1 MKKTT
6 LFLCTVF
13 LVLAT
18 ALSASSPGFGEQPP
32 PPGQEMLLQDSDGQT
47 LLTWN
52 PITNTPGFIQTS
64 VPLSVLG
71 QSSSASPQQI
81 ASVFVDRYGGLFGI
95 RQPAEE
101 LRVSQAS
108 LDPLGMQ
115 HVTFSQ
121 FYAGEPVYGGEI
133 KVHLAANRTHV
144 LAASSTFIPGIHLKQ
159 TQAQLRSQEAIALAQ
174 RALPNGQLLS
184 DPGLFIYPSRTKD
197 QPDSAYLVWMV
208 ELYDHAIPARNVYVV
223 DAVRGRIIDVLDRLY
238 EGRNRNTYNANNGY
252 TLPGTLARTENDG
265 PTGDQDVDQAH
276 DYAGATYDYYFDTFN
291 RDSYDDAGATLT
303 SSAHYGVNY
312 QNAFWDGT
320 QMVYGDGFP
329 VKDVIGHELTHAVT
343 ERTANLEYLWQS
355 GALNESI
362 SDIFGAMIDREDW
375 LMGEDLPASVLG
387 GRDAIRDLADPARF
401 GQPAHV
407 QDWVATCS
415 DNEGVHI
422 NSGITNKAYYNI
434 ATSIG
439 KPKAEKIFYRLL
451 TQYLSANASLED
463 ARAGAL
469 QSASD
474 LYGSGSAEYNAVETG
489 FLAVGLDGT
498 WNPPSNDC
506 ACPVQ
511 AAFNASENQSQA
523 SSLEVMVTL
532 YRLRDQILK
541 NNPAGRHYQ
550 DLYNRFSGR
559 ISSLLI
565 QDSALRSA
573 GIDIL
578 RSTAPGLALFMDG
591 NGDQVIVTQADVD
604 NIQNFLRNLANQD
617 RQTGNGELANTIE
630 TEMAGIP
637 WNSLVGM
644 SYDQAWL
651 VIRSNLS
658 FQHFLFIPAVLNR

>member
-1 MKKTT
+1 MKKTP
-6 LFLCTVF
+6 LILCTVL

-32 PPGQEMLLQDSDGQT
+32 PPGREMLIQDSDGQT

-52 PITNTPGFIQTS
+52 PRTDTPSFIQTS
-64 VPLSVLG
+64 VPFSVLG
-71 QSSSASPQQI
+71 QSSSAPPQQI
-81 ASVFVDRYGGLFGI
+81 ALAFVARYAGLFGI
-95 RQPAEE
+95 QQPAEE

-121 FYAGEPVYGGEI
+121 FYTGKPVYGGEI
-133 KVHLAANRTHV
+133 KVHLAANGTHV
-144 LAASSTFIPGIHLKQ
+144 LAASSTFIPGINLKQ
-159 TQAQLRSQEAIALAQ
+159 TQVQLNSQDAIALAQ
-174 RALPNGQLLS
+174 RALPSGQLLS
-184 DPGLFIYPSRTKD
+184 DPGLFIYPSRTTN

-223 DAVRGRIIDVLDRLY
+223 DAVKGRIIDVLDRLY
-238 EGRNRNTYNANNGY
+238 EGLNRNTYDANNGY
-252 TLPGTLARTENDG
+252 ILPGTLARAENDG

-276 DYAGATYDYYFDTFN
+276 DFAGATYNYYFDTFN
-291 RDSYDDAGATLT
+291 RDSYDNAGATLT
-303 SSAHYGVNY
+303 SSAHYGENY
-312 QNAFWDGT
+312 QNAFWDGS

-329 VKDVIGHELTHAVT
+329 VKDVIGHELTHAIT

-434 ATSIG
+434 ATAIG
-439 KPKAEKIFYRLL
+439 KQKAEHIFYRLL
-451 TQYLSANASLED
+451 TQYLSPNSSLED
-463 ARAGAL
+463 ARSGAL

-474 LYGSGSAEYNAVETG
+474 LYGSGSAEYNAVEAG
-489 FLAVGLDGT
+489 FLAVGLDGV

-506 ACPVQ
+506 TCPVE
-511 AAFNASENQSQA
+511 AAFDTSENQSQA

-541 NNPAGRHYQ
+541 NSPAGKHYQ
-550 DLYNRFSGR
+550 DLYDLYSGR
-559 ISSLLI
+559 ISSLLM

-573 GIDIL
+573 GIEIL
-578 RSTAPGLALFMDG
+578 RATAPELALFMDG
-591 NGDQVIVTQADVD
+591 DGEQAIVTQTEV
-604 NIQNFLRNLANQD
+604 NSIQIFLLDLANQD

-630 TEMAGIP
+630 TEIARIP
-637 WNSLVGM
+637 WDSLVGM

>member
-6 LFLCTVF
+6 LFLCTVL

-18 ALSASSPGFGEQPP
+18 ALSASSAGFGEQPP
-32 PPGQEMLLQDSDGQT
+32 PPVQEMLIQDSDGQT

-52 PITNTPGFIQTS
+52 PRTNTPSFIQTS

-71 QSSSASPQQI
+71 QSSNASPQQI
-81 ASVFVDRYGGLFGI
+81 ALAFVVRYAGLFGI

-133 KVHLAANRTHV
+133 KVHLAAHGTHV
-144 LAASSTFIPGIHLKQ
+144 LAASSTFIPGINLKQ
-159 TQAQLRSQEAIALAQ
+159 TQAQLNSQNAIALAQ

-208 ELYDHAIPARNVYVV
+208 ELYDHAIPSRNVYVI
-223 DAVRGRIIDVLDRLY
+223 DAVGGRIIAVLDRLY

-252 TLPGTLARTENDG
+252 TLPGSLARTELDG

-276 DYAGATYDYYFDTFN
+276 DYAGATYDYYFDTFS

-355 GALNESI
+355 GALNESL
-362 SDIFGAMIDREDW
+362 SDIFGAMIDGDDW
-375 LMGEDLPASVLG
+375 LMGEDLPASVLA
-387 GRDAIRDLADPARF
+387 GRDAIRDLADPARL

-415 DNEGVHI
+415 DNEGVHT

-434 ATSIG
+434 ATSLD
-439 KPKAEKIFYRLL
+439 KKRAEQIFYRLL

-474 LYGSGSAEYNAVETG
+474 LYGSGSAEYIAVEAG
-489 FLAVGLDGT
+489 FLAVGLDGA

-506 ACPVQ
+506 TCPVQ

-523 SSLEVMVTL
+523 SSLEVVLTL

-541 NNPAGRHYQ
+541 DNPAGKHYQ
-550 DLYNRFSGR
+550 DLYDRYSGR

-573 GIDIL
+573 GIETL
-578 RSTAPGLALFMDG
+578 RSAAPGLALFMDG
-591 NGDQVIVTQADVD
+591 EGERVIVTQSDVD
-604 NIQNFLRNLANQD
+604 NIQIFLLDLANQD
-617 RQTGNGELANTIE
+617 RQTGDGELANTIE
-630 TEMAGIP
+630 TEMARIP
-637 WNSLVGM
+637 WDSLVGM
-644 SYDQAWL
+644 NYNQVWL

-658 FQHFLFIPAVLNR
+658 YQHFLFIPAVLNR